1 MELLHD
7 DGAIIVDAGR
17 IDHGQTTTITTAMA
31 VDDDGGDDAG
41 VDVDADAERRSH

>member
-1 MELLHD
+1 M
-7 DGAIIVDAGR
+7 IIDAGR

-31 VDDDGGDDAG
+31 VDDDGGEDLG

>member
-1 MELLHD
+1 ML
-7 DGAIIVDAGR
+7 IIDAGR
-17 IDHGQTTTITTAMA
+17 IDHGQTTITTAMA